1 MITSVISRILFYGIT
16 DYTGKINLIYRP
28 WGLKNKEIE
37 EIIRRESDNPL
48 VKRWKIGLLVKR
60 ISIWCLI
67 AVPFAIIIET
77 IFQVLH
83 KNNVGYK
90 PSSFFVQLLLSVFSD
105 KIRVKD

>member
-1 MITSVISRILFYGIT
+1 MYRVFPVFFISSMVTSIISRILFYRIT
-16 DYTGKINLIYRP
+16 DYAEGINLIFRP

-48 VKRWKIGLLVKR
+48 VKRWESGLLVKR

-77 IFQVLH
+77 IFQA
-83 KNNVGYK
+83 
-90 PSSFFVQLLLSVFSD
+90 
-105 KIRVKD
+105 

>member
-1 MITSVISRILFYGIT
+1 MITSVISSALFYRIT
-16 DYTGKINLIYRP
+16 DYVEGINLIYRP

-48 VKRWKIGLLVKR
+48 VKRWESGLLVKR

-77 IFQVLH
+77 IFQA
-83 KNNVGYK
+83 
-90 PSSFFVQLLLSVFSD
+90 
-105 KIRVKD
+105 